1 MPLTTNLLYIKHTII
16 YEDKASL
23 NVCKY
28 FRDKAEQLR
37 QNSLLKNDRW
47 ESSRYDKV
55 SIKVP
60 SVFHFENRSLC
71 DEQPVTLLTGIYP
84 GLGKMAPTLRNP
96 T

>member
-1 MPLTTNLLYIKHTII
+1 MLDII
-16 YEDKASL
+16 DEDKASL
-23 NVCKY
+23 NVFKY
-28 FRDKAEQLR
+28 FRNKAEELR

-60 SVFHFENRSLC
+60 SVFHFENRSMC